1 MQINLSIPQKWN
13 DLSTDQL
20 QNIAFQFHLYQQI
33 VKDSPQT
40 EGETSARLFL
50 QLSKE
55 LLRGNKWQS
64 IRVALKEM
72 QPKAFAPLVKFLY
85 DTADRTKFIPSVKVD
100 GLLFHSPGQRIR
112 NITIGEFSFA
122 DAVFY
127 KWKQTKQPIW
137 LTVLCATLY
146 RPVADE
152 QNDMDIRKE
161 FVKQAVDARADIFQA
176 LPLKTKLAIGAT
188 YEGCR
193 NHIAE
198 TFPLIFSKPTE
209 IEGMQKPKPGKYVS
223 FGEIVLQK
231 IDGDPSKLMQ
241 TNNVLAYDFLNIINN
256 DIKNFRKQKK

>member
-13 DLSTDQL
+13 NLSTDQL
-20 QNIAFQFHLYQQI
+20 QNIALQFHLYQEI
-33 VKDSPQT
+33 VKDSPKTESQT
-40 EGETSARLFL
+40 AARLFL

-55 LLRGNKWQS
+55 LLRGNKWQA

-72 QPKAFAPLVKFLY
+72 RPKAFVELTKFLY
-85 DTADRTKFIPSVKVD
+85 EKADRTKFIPQIKVD
-100 GLLFHSPGQRIR
+100 GSVYHSPGQRIR

-146 RPVADE
+146 RPAADE
-152 QNDMDIRKE
+152 LNDIDIRKP
-161 FVKQAVDARADIFQA
+161 FVKQAVDARADIFQL
-176 LPLKTKLAIGAT
+176 LPLKTQLAIGAT

-193 NHIAE
+193 NHIAD
-198 TFPLIFSKPTE
+198 TFPLIFPKPIV
-209 IEGMQKPKPGKYVS
+209 IEGQPKPKPGKYVS
-223 FGEIVLQK
+223 FGEIILQK

-256 DIKNFRKQKK
+256 DIKNFRKQKN